1 MQKRLNIT
9 TRNLQFYGK
18 SNMEKISKA
27 TVLIAGVGG
36 LGCIVSEILVR
47 LGVKKLV
54 IVDKGIIDEPDLGR
68 QALYTVKD
76 IGKRKVDVAKEV
88 LMSMSGLT
96 EIEATFTPISNLD
109 KGKVHSCDCVVDCLD
124 NFISRFE
131 LEEKLKD
138 AQPLIHGGIQNDYGQ
153 ITTILKG
160 KTPTLKEIYANIKET
175 DVIPVS
181 TPTVFTVASLMAQE
195 VVNNILGSPQLIG
208 NLLIVELNDFTFT
221 KIKLKG

>member
-27 TVLIAGVGG
+27 TILIAGVGG

-88 LMSMSGLT
+88 LKSMSGLT

-124 NFISRFE
+124 NFRSRFE

-138 AQPLIHGGIQNDYGQ
+138 TQPLIHGGIQNDYGQ

-195 VVNNILGSPQLIG
+195 VVNNILGSPKLIE
-208 NLLIVELNDFTFT
+208 NLLVVELNDFTFT